1 MDERKRMGWKV
12 MAIGSVLFAISV
24 WVKRYV
30 SVIQEETHRTTK
42 C

>member
-30 SVIQEETHRTTK
+30 LNIRKGDLHELK